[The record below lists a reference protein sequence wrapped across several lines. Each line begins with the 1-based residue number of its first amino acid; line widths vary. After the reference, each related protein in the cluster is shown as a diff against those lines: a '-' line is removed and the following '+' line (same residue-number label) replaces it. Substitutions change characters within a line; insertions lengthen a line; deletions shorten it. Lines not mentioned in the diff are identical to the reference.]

1 MTRTSSIA
9 RRVLA
14 ASALGVVV
22 PFALAVPASALPV
35 AGWGGEVA
43 TTVQADRH
51 LYPNGIE
58 GSGHVSAD
66 GIQGTGHATAD
77 GIQGSGHGYADGIQ
91 GTG

>member
-14 ASALGVVV
+14 ASALGVIV
-22 PFALAVPASALPV
+22 PLALAAPASALV
-35 AGWGGEVA
+35 ASWGGETMA
-43 TTVQADRH
+43 SVQADRH

-58 GSGHVSAD
+58 GTGHVSAD
-66 GIQGTGHATAD
+66 GIQGTGHVSAD
-77 GIQGSGHGYADGIQ
+77 GIQGSGHGWADGIQ